1 MGFVRSYFFT
11 NETLGRWTL
20 FSSKLDSPVIKT
32 LETHFFTL
40 SECVSNV
47 LITGESNFDEKMS
60 NCPEFCVTQYFT
72 GIKMRFYPF
81 PTKKDFVGVLMYLKW
96 N

>member
-1 MGFVRSYFFT
+1 MDFVRSYFFM
-11 NETLGRWTL
+11 NETLSSWTL
-20 FSSKLDSPVIKT
+20 FSSKLDSSVIKK

-47 LITGESNFDEKMS
+47 LITGESNFDEKS
-60 NCPEFCVTQYFT
+60 VQLPRVS
-72 GIKMRFYPF
+72 
-81 PTKKDFVGVLMYLKW
+81 FVK